1 MPEVD
6 KLATVSVRAA
16 DLADRCEAAG
26 ALVVAAQLREIAQEV
41 EEAILETVPPELPG
55 WMAGGGPEPA
65 APVLLSGNPIL
76 TARRPRAPAASTR
89 SG

>member
-26 ALVVAAQLREIAQEV
+26 ALVAAPLLGEIAQEV
-41 EEAILETVPPELPG
+41 RLPG
-55 WMAGGGPEPA
+55 TT
-65 APVLLSGNPIL
+65 V
-76 TARRPRAPAASTR
+76 R
-89 SG
+89 

>member
-26 ALVVAAQLREIAQEV
+26 ALVVAALLREIAQEV
-41 EEAILETVPPELPG
+41 EEAILETVPPDG
-55 WMAGGGPEPA
+55 RGAGPSPCT
-65 APVLLSGNPIL
+65 APRL
-76 TARRPRAPAASTR
+76 ASR
-89 SG
+89 G